1 MKQTAGY
8 FLKFFLDH
16 LTQFSFTVDKLLH
29 LPLRH
34 ENVPENVLVLKN
46 LTITWCTA
54 EFSQAVF
61 IVSL

>member
-16 LTQFSFTVDKLLH
+16 LAQFSFTVDKLLH

-46 LTITWCTA
+46 LTIT
-54 EFSQAVF
+54 
-61 IVSL
+61 